1 MFVLPIRTTPTLT
14 QNNAASFPPLL
25 GLANV
30 DEAFSASLLA
40 RMGSIEL
47 ESEIEASPGQSPAEK
62 RAAAK
67 WFQARSAPK
76 PLALA
81 QQQLDALDL
90 IQQSIQ
96 QQRQQRQD
104 GLRQSSSSA
113 AEWCEPYLAHLSEKL
128 GWSRDEKDHVSGSG
142 SLGSQNSVRS
152 NGDDKSSANESD
164 LSPIPLGQPFDDA
177 GLLTPE
183 ERALTDPA
191 PRQEPPTLPDGSSNE
206 AATSHQ
212 TPNDDS
218 ASGPTIVD
226 VQNHLGVLADGSK
239 VTMEMHC
246 SLPCG
251 NEYKHDTVF
260 CRKCGRRRPIARATN

>member
-1 MFVLPIRTTPTLT
+1 V
-14 QNNAASFPPLL
+14 
-25 GLANV
+25 
-30 DEAFSASLLA
+30 
-40 RMGSIEL
+40 
-47 ESEIEASPGQSPAEK
+47 ESEVEASPGQNPAEK

-96 QQRQQRQD
+96 QQQQQQQQPQD
-104 GLRQSSSSA
+104 VSHQTSDSSK
-113 AEWCEPYLAHLSEKL
+113 EWREPYLAHLSEKL
-128 GWSRDEKDHVSGSG
+128 GWSRDRNVHASGSA
-142 SLGSQNSVRS
+142 SLSGQSSVSHDDENSSV
-152 NGDDKSSANESD
+152 DDSD
-164 LSPIPLGQPFDDA
+164 LSSIPLGQPFDDA

-191 PRQEPPTLPDGSSNE
+191 PREPSALPDSSCE
-206 AATSHQ
+206 ANSDA
-212 TPNDDS
+212 S
-218 ASGPTIVD
+218 AALTVVD

-239 VTMEMHC
+239 VAMDMHC

-260 CRKCGRRRPIARATN
+260 CRKCGRRRPVARSSH